1 MREKDLSQWLVLTK
15 MANLEL
21 TNNQHESCLKAI
33 DGLPVKVYGM
43 TETSVRMLLHTIYF
57 YSHQWCI
64 VWEILTCFS
73 TKMNHIGEQAF
84 PCHENYISVYS
95 CSSKFSNTSMNHGCS
110 TNMRHNRQ
118 PDAHLISIWSLQYK
132 IFSKTTITEAYQS
145 QQNCSATT
153 DCTRDKNS
161 AKKNATHMMLMY
173 HLCGCHINHGSLK
186 YRASYWI
193 SRHHQHIMKL
203 VWPLFCTW
211 ITDCDPYLLI
221 LLTASSFWFWEMCHL
236 PQLRWRDI
244 DVSSATSYICI
255 SQGL

>member
-1 MREKDLSQWLVLTK
+1 MKVWALSGESLDMVHEKCLLAQSKFLLFNLCISLRRQCSLT
-15 MANLEL
+15 LL
-21 TNNQHESCLKAI
+21 TCTTVTNDAL
-33 DGLPVKVYGM
+33 
-43 TETSVRMLLHTIYF
+43 
-57 YSHQWCI
+57 
-64 VWEILTCFS
+64 WEILTCFS

-84 PCHENYISVYS
+84 PCYENYISVYS
-95 CSSKFSNTSMNHGCS
+95 CSSRFSNTSMNHGCS
-110 TNMRHNRQ
+110 TNTRHNRQ

-186 YRASYWI
+186 YRPSYWI
-193 SRHHQHIMKL
+193 SCHHQHIMKL

-211 ITDCDPYLLI
+211 ITDCDPFANPPNSIQFLVFGRCVICQNWGGETL
-221 LLTASSFWFWEMCHL
+221 MCHL
-236 PQLRWRDI
+236 PHHIYVYPKVCKVQVDCN
-244 DVSSATSYICI
+244 A
-255 SQGL
+255 QN